1 MAGPPIAVHADYLR
15 TTGGLPAD
23 YLRLAAIISFG
34 RWRVD
39 PEGARRDDHAMNV
52 LGGPQATGQ
61 RLRQARLAA
70 LLTLEELAESSGVS
84 VRAISDLERGRTRKP
99 YPRTVRLLA
108 AALGLAGP
116 AGGELGP
123 LSRLAGRGVTVGQE
137 PPAPAASAQL
147 PAGAWHFSGRSAE
160 LATLTRWA
168 CEPAGSAGSVVIT
181 AIGGTAGVGKTAL
194 ALHWAHQI
202 APSFPDGQLYF
213 DLRGFGPSG
222 PPASAAEVIRGFLDA
237 LQVPASQLPTGTEA
251 RAGLYR
257 SVLAGRRMLIVL
269 DNARDAAQVRPL
281 LPAAPGCLMLVTS
294 RHMLTGLAAADGARL
309 LTLNLLT
316 EAEARELLARR
327 LGPGRIT
334 AEPAA
339 VTELIGR
346 CARLPLALSIAAARS
361 AARPDL
367 PLAAVAAEL
376 CGSQARL
383 DALDTG
389 DPATDVRTVFSWSC
403 QQLSDPAAR
412 MFRLLGVHPG
422 HDITAPAAASLAG
435 VSLRRASQALAELAR
450 AHLITEQG
458 AGRHSCHDLLRAYAT
473 EQARGH
479 DSAASRRAAL
489 HRILDHYLHT
499 ACAASRL
506 LHPYRDLI
514 ALDPPRPRVRP
525 EEFADRQQALDWF
538 QAERQVLLAAISQA
552 TSGGFSTHAWQLPWA
567 VATFLNW
574 RGYWHELATTQES
587 ALAAASRLGHLAGQA
602 EAHRYLG
609 QAQIRFGAC
618 AEARSHLTAALEL
631 FGQLG
636 SGAAQARA
644 HFDLAHIFELQGR
657 SRAALGHAEQSL
669 RLYRTAAHRPGEAIA
684 LNAVGAFHAQLGR
697 YDKALDYSA
706 QALAMHREL
715 GNRTG
720 EAATLD
726 SLGSTY
732 HHLGQHAE
740 AIACYQQAIDALG
753 AADDLHLRAAALARL
768 GDAHYAAGNDDAA
781 RGAWQEAVAIL
792 DDLRHPDA
800 DRVRSRLA
808 WHPVGNGA
816 ARPPGAHEVPP

>member
-1 MAGPPIAVHADYLR
+1 MNVQGGPEAAG
-15 TTGGLPAD
+15 
-23 YLRLAAIISFG
+23 LRL
-34 RWRVD
+34 R
-39 PEGARRDDHAMNV
+39 H
-52 LGGPQATGQ
+52 
-61 RLRQARLAA
+61 ARLAA

-99 YPRTVRLLA
+99 YSRTVRLLA
-108 AALGLAGP
+108 AALGLPGP
-116 AGGELGP
+116 AGGELAP
-123 LSRLAGRGVTVGQE
+123 PSRLPGRTVTAGQVPQAAAL
-137 PPAPAASAQL
+137 APMASAQL
-147 PAGAWHFSGRSAE
+147 PAGVWHFSGRTAE

-168 CEPAGSAGSVVIT
+168 CKAVGSAGSVIIT

-202 APSFPDGQLYF
+202 APSFPDGQLYV

-222 PPASAAEVIRGFLDA
+222 PPTSAAEAIRGFLDA
-237 LQVPASQLPTGTEA
+237 LQVPASRMPAGTEA

-269 DNARDAAQVRPL
+269 DNARDDAQVRPL
-281 LPAAPGCLMLVTS
+281 LPAAPGCLVLVTS
-294 RHMLTGLAAADGARL
+294 RHMLTGLATADGAHL
-309 LTLNLLT
+309 LTLDLLT

-327 LGPGRIT
+327 VGPGRIT

-339 VTELIGR
+339 VAELIGQ

-361 AARPDL
+361 AARPDR

-376 CGSQARL
+376 CGIQARL

-389 DPATDVRTVFSWSC
+389 DAATDVRTVFSWSC
-403 QQLSDPAAR
+403 QQLSEPAVR

-422 HDITAPAAASLAG
+422 QDITAPAAASLAG
-435 VSLRRASQALAELAR
+435 IPLRQARRVLAELAR
-450 AHLITEQG
+450 AHLTTEPSP
-458 AGRHSCHDLLRAYAT
+458 GRYSCHDLLRAYAT
-473 EQARGH
+473 ELARSH
-479 DSAASRRAAL
+479 DSAAIRCAAL
-489 HRILDHYLHT
+489 GRILDHYLHT

-514 ALDPPRPRVRP
+514 TLDPPRPRVRP
-525 EEFADRQQALDWF
+525 EEFAGRQQALDWF
-538 QAERQVLLAAISQA
+538 RAEWQVLLAAISQA

-574 RGYWHELATTQES
+574 QGYWQELVTTQES
-587 ALAAASRLGHLAGQA
+587 ALAAASRLGHRAGQA

-618 AEARSHLTAALEL
+618 AKASSHLTAALEL
-631 FGQLG
+631 FRQLG
-636 SGAAQARA
+636 SGAAQARV
-644 HFDLAHIFELQGR
+644 HFDLAHIFELQGS
-657 SRAALGHAEQSL
+657 SRDALSHAEQSL

-697 YDKALDYSA
+697 YQEALDYSG

-720 EAATLD
+720 GAATLD

-740 AIACYQQAIDALG
+740 AIVCYQEAIDALG
-753 AADDLHLRAAALARL
+753 DADDLHLRAEALARL
-768 GDAHYAAGNDDAA
+768 GDAHQAAGENDAA

-800 DRVRSRLA
+800 DRVRSRLDE
-808 WHPVGNGA
+808 HPVGNGGAPA
-816 ARPPGAHEVPP
+816 ARTARTAGTAGEKIARKAGAG